1 MINSSEGN
9 AVHTILERIQYM
21 FKFSA
26 NKILL
31 ASSALLLCA
40 GLAQAQT
47 EPVSPATAAP
57 TSVSIQYQL
66 GSGGGPVGS
75 GTNVTLTIPT
85 GADLFSIDP
94 STVPVWL
101 SYSSS
106 GNTIVPASP
115 GPAEV
120 VNFIASSAAGVLN
133 AGVYTAPVHVRIA
146 GYQDLVIPVT
156 LAVAD
161 TASSV
166 SVQYNGTPE
175 ANNATIALTWQ
186 YGSAYP
192 TLPLTILSSDSPT
205 AYTVTSSITT
215 PTGAANWIQLPV
227 TSGIAYDYG
236 STLNVAF
243 LNDVLKNSNVGD
255 QLAGQITVGY
265 GSGPTTIQIN
275 VTITVTEAI
284 AAVSSVNP
292 IYPVYTPEQSTGSLS
307 VVITGSGFYP
317 PNGTSYTGYAT
328 AGGGYTDPTVV
339 KIAYGAVA
347 ATALTTVKSSDATA
361 IHGAVTYVNPN
372 TMILTIPWDDVN
384 SVGILSVAQPVNITI
399 LNSIASEAA
408 AAATLTVTTNPII
421 DAITDG
427 AAVIAPAAGATPKF
441 APYEMVTVWGANF
454 GPTAGTPVVATP
466 TSGVYP
472 TSLTTNS
479 HALSVAVYK
488 QDGSTLLAN
497 APLLFAS
504 NDQINMIVP
513 AEVIGTGI
521 TGLQFV
527 VTYSV
532 SSSQPYLATPA
543 AANPGLFTVS
553 SSGEGQGAILNSDFS
568 VNSDGNMAKPGST
581 VIIYASGLGA
591 PNSTGA
597 DAVGKSAAKFPTS
610 CVSVANYET
619 AASLTTLDGAILN
632 GTDLDTNTLPPCFT
646 TSPSVTIGGAA
657 ATVTYAG
664 WVSGSV
670 TGLYQINATVP
681 TKATSGDLPVV
692 VTVGTGTA
700 AVSSQT
706 GVTVAIN

>member
-1 MINSSEGN
+1 MIDSTEGN
-9 AVHTILERIQYM
+9 DAVHTILERIQSM

-40 GLAQAQT
+40 GFAQAQT
-47 EPVSPATAAP
+47 EPVSPVTASP
-57 TSVSIQYQL
+57 TSVSVQYQL

-75 GTNVTLTIPT
+75 GANVTLTITT
-85 GADLFSIDP
+85 GTDLFSIDP
-94 STVPVWL
+94 TTVPFWL
-101 SYSSS
+101 SYSAT

-120 VNFIASSAAGVLN
+120 VTFTASSAAGALT
-133 AGVYTAPVHVRIA
+133 AGVYTAPVHVRVA

-161 TASSV
+161 VASTV
-166 SVQYNGTPE
+166 SVEDNGAAK
-175 ANNATIALTWQ
+175 ANNSTIALNWQ

-205 AYTVTSSITT
+205 AYTVASSTST
-215 PTGAANWIQLPV
+215 PANAANWIQLPV
-227 TSGIAYDYG
+227 TSGIAYNYG
-236 STLNVAF
+236 STLTVTF

-255 QLAGQITVGY
+255 VLTGQITVSY

-292 IYPVYTPEQSTGSLS
+292 IYPAYTPEQTSGSLS
-307 VVITGSGFYP
+307 VVISGSGFYP
-317 PNGTSYTGYAT
+317 PSGTSYTGYTT
-328 AGGGYTDPTVV
+328 ASGGYTSPTVV
-339 KIAYGAVA
+339 QIAYGSVT
-347 ATALTTVKSSDATA
+347 ATTLTTIKSSDNTP
-361 IHGAVTYVNPN
+361 IHGAVTYVDPN
-372 TMILTIPWDDVN
+372 TIILTIPWDDTN
-384 SVGILSVAQPVNITI
+384 SVGILSAAQAVNITL
-399 LNSIASEAA
+399 LNSIGSES
-408 AAATLTVTTNPII
+408 AATATLNVTTDPII
-421 DAITDG
+421 NAITDG
-427 AAVIAPAAGATPKF
+427 AAVVAPAPGATPKF
-441 APYEMVTVWGANF
+441 APYEMVTIWGANF
-454 GPTAGTPVVATP
+454 GPTAGTPAVATP
-466 TSGVYP
+466 TNSVYP

-488 QDGSTLLAN
+488 QDGTTLLAN

-504 NDQINMIVP
+504 NDQINALIP
-513 AEVIGTGI
+513 SEIIGTGI

-527 VTYSV
+527 VTYGLN
-532 SSSQPYLATPA
+532 SSQPYLATPA
-543 AANPGLFTVS
+543 ATNPGIFTTT
-553 SSGEGQGAILNSDFS
+553 SSGQGQGAILNSDFS
-568 VNSDGNMAKPGST
+568 VNGDSNEAKPGST
-581 VIIYASGLGA
+581 VIIYVTGLGA

-597 DAVGKSAAKFPTS
+597 DTAGKSAAKFPSS

-619 AASLTTLDGAILN
+619 AASLTTLDGAILV
-632 GTDLDTNTLPPCFT
+632 GTDLATNTLPPCFT
-646 TSPSVTIGGAA
+646 TSPTVTIGGAA

-692 VTVGTGTA
+692 VTAGGVN
-700 AVSSQT
+700 SQA
-706 GVTVAIN
+706 GVTVAVN